1 MRIRSI
7 IKGRRYRLFVRLV
20 ANGMCQAILT
30 IALALL
36 IRLTFDRFI
45 TLDGP
50 HPSNM
55 VIFVGC
61 GLVMIAFCT
70 SWLRIRE
77 RIDSEQL
84 GQDYIHRIRLDLF
97 KHLTKLAPR
106 ALQKKGRGSLVLRFI
121 GDLNAIKRWV
131 SLGLARITVAGVT
144 MAGTMA
150 AMFVLNWVMASAF
163 ALVVALGVACI
174 LRLGKQ
180 IQATVKEGRR
190 RRAFLATNV
199 NEKIASMAVVQVFGQ
214 SVREQRQL
222 RRHSNRL
229 KKAMV
234 ARAAKIGRLRAIVQ
248 STTIL
253 ATGVVLLLGIYEIR
267 AQHISPGTVV
277 AVLTVVGLLIPAL
290 RGLGRVYEYWH
301 DAQIS
306 SKKIRQFLKTPTL
319 ITEAVKAPD
328 LKTGNGRLE
337 FSGISLLGVLKKV
350 TIAAEPG
357 KVIGITG
364 PNGAGKSTLLMLAAR
379 LIDPDEGKVLINGQ
393 NLMCHSI
400 SSVRRTVGM
409 VSPDLPLLRGKIGK
423 NLRYRFPDAPAE
435 EIKRIK
441 TLCEIDNILSDLPQG
456 DQTRL
461 TEGGLNLSLGQRQRI
476 ELARALMGNPEILLL
491 DEPDAHLDHWAG
503 ALLDKILTEFQGTV
517 LTITHNPQRLAQVDI
532 IWRIDNG
539 RLVEAGPPDK
549 ILRHISCNKS
559 KKKKKI
565 YA

>member
-1 MRIRSI
+1 MRIRSV
-7 IKGRRYRLFVRLV
+7 IKGRRYRLLVRLV

-36 IRLTFDRFI
+36 IRLAFDRFI
-45 TLDGP
+45 TSAGP
-50 HPSNM
+50 RPINM
-55 VIFVGC
+55 VIFIGC
-61 GLVMIAFCT
+61 GLVMIAVCT
-70 SWLRIRE
+70 SWLRMRE

-106 ALQKKGRGSLVLRFI
+106 ALQKKGRGSIVLRFI

-144 MAGTMA
+144 IAGTMA
-150 AMFVLNWVMASAF
+150 AMFVLNWVLASAVV
-163 ALVVALGVACI
+163 LVIALGAFCI

-190 RRAFLATNV
+190 RRSFLATNV

-214 SVREQRQL
+214 SAREQRRV
-222 RRHSNRL
+222 RRQSNRL

-234 ARAAKIGRLRAIVQ
+234 ARAGKIGLLRAIVQ

-253 ATGVVLLLGIYEIR
+253 ATGVVVLLGIYEIR
-267 AQHISPGTVV
+267 AEHTSPGTVV

-319 ITEAVKAPD
+319 ITEVANAPD
-328 LKTGNGRLE
+328 LKPGNGRLE
-337 FSGISLLGVLKKV
+337 FSGISLLGVINKV
-350 TIAAEPG
+350 TITAESN

-364 PNGAGKSTLLMLAAR
+364 PNGAGKSTLIMLAAR
-379 LIDPDEGKVLINGQ
+379 MIDPDEGKILINGQ
-393 NLMCHSI
+393 NLAAHNI
-400 SSVRRTVGM
+400 SSVRRAVGI
-409 VSPDLPLLRGKIGK
+409 VSPDLPLLRGKIEK
-423 NLRYRFPDAPAE
+423 NLRYRCPDAPAE

-441 TLCEIDNILSDLPQG
+441 ALCEIDNILSDLPEG

-461 TEGGLNLSLGQRQRI
+461 TEGGLNLSLGQRRRV

-491 DEPDAHLDHWAG
+491 DEADAHLDHSAK
-503 ALLDKILTEFQGTV
+503 ALLDKILAEFQGTV
-517 LTITHNPQRLAQVDI
+517 LTVTHNPQRLAHVDSFWI
-532 IWRIDNG
+532 MDNG
-539 RLVEAGPPDK
+539 RLIEVDPPGK
-549 ILRHISCNKS
+549 IPRYINCNKS
-559 KKKKKI
+559 YRKAI
-565 YA
+565 V